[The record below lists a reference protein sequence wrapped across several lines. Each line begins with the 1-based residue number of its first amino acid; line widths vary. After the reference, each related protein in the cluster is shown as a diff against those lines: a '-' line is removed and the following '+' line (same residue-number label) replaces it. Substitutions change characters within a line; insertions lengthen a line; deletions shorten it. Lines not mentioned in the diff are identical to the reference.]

1 LKQAKTKLPAIDRET
16 ITSVLK
22 RVIAENG
29 RAHLRGYIFA
39 IICLA
44 IVAATTAFTAWI
56 MESVVNEAFA
66 NKRADIVL
74 YICGAIFLAFV
85 LRGFATYGQ
94 AVALSKIGNNIVASY
109 QRRLYSH
116 LMALSVGYFSDTR
129 SARIS
134 AQISQNVSGIRDVLN
149 MTVTSL
155 ARDFLT
161 LVALIGVMISKDWLL
176 TLIVFVVAPPLLI
189 GLRYISR
196 RLRQATR
203 ESVEINSHVLGAM
216 QETIQGI
223 TIVKAFTMEE
233 QLRTKVETI
242 IDRAENRANR
252 IARLSER
259 TAPMTETFAGFAI
272 ASVLAYAAFRSI
284 YDGVQPGAFFSFVTA
299 LLMAYDPARRLARLQ
314 VSLERA
320 VVNARMIY
328 EILDM
333 VPHQRDLPDARD
345 LKLGAAAI
353 EFRNVRFSYNN
364 GDDILKGVSFIAEG
378 GKTTALVGPSG
389 AGKSTVISLIP
400 RFYDPSGGEILIDG
414 QDIAH
419 VTQAVAAPRARLSS
433 RRDSLICSNG
443 SIGDN
448 IGYGREGAQPRP
460 QRSRRRRDGAAMRTT
475 SSGRCRR
482 AMTTAVGENGVTL
495 SGGQRQR
502 LSIARALVR
511 NAPILLLDEATSAL
525 DTESEAAVQKALDHA
540 MSGRT
545 VVVIAHRLSTVVNAD
560 KIIVMKDGLVAE
572 EGTHEALAQ
581 RSDGLYARLHNL
593 QGTCGVATGRGRR
606 NFDLTGIE
614 AGMSGTD
621 MKLVVVG
628 AAGRMGQT
636 LIRTINAMPGATVT
650 LHAVQRPGSAFIGRD
665 AGEIAGLGPTWRPH
679 HRQAA

>member
-1 LKQAKTKLPAIDRET
+1 MKKAKTKLPSVDRET

-22 RVIAENG
+22 RVVAENG
-29 RAHLRGYIFA
+29 RAHLRGYAFA
-39 IICLA
+39 IACLA
-44 IVAATTAFTAWI
+44 LVAGTTAFTAWI

-85 LRGFATYGQ
+85 LRGFASYGQ
-94 AVALSKIGNNIVASY
+94 AVALSKIGNSIVASY

-176 TLIVFVVAPPLLI
+176 TLIVFVIAPPLLI
-189 GLRYISR
+189 GLRYVSR

-223 TIVKAFTMEE
+223 TIVKAFTMEK
-233 QLRTKVETI
+233 QLKTKVETI

-272 ASVLAYAAFRSI
+272 SSVLAYAAFRSI
-284 YDGVQPGAFFSFVTA
+284 YNGVQPGAFFAFVTA

-328 EILDM
+328 EILDT

-345 LKLGAAAI
+345 LALGSATI
-353 EFRNVRFSYNN
+353 EFRNVRFSYAQ

-419 VTQAVAAPRARLSS
+419 VTKQ
-433 RRDSLICSNG
+433 SLRNGLAYVSQQPYLFEG
-443 SIGDN
+443 SIRDN
-448 IGYGREGAQPRP
+448 IRYGRPEASDAEVEEAAKLAYAHDFIEAQPQGYDTP
-460 QRSRRRRDGAAMRTT
+460 
-475 SSGRCRR
+475 
-482 AMTTAVGENGVTL
+482 VGENGVTL

-560 KIIVMKDGLVAE
+560 KIIVMKDGLVVE

-593 QGTCGVATGRGRR
+593 QG
-606 NFDLTGIE
+606 N
-614 AGMSGTD
+614 
-621 MKLVVVG
+621 
-628 AAGRMGQT
+628 AAGQ
-636 LIRTINAMPGATVT
+636 P
-650 LHAVQRPGSAFIGRD
+650 
-665 AGEIAGLGPTWRPH
+665 
-679 HRQAA
+679 AADVDLMAEN

>member
-1 LKQAKTKLPAIDRET
+1 LKQAKTKLPSIDRET

-29 RAHLRGYIFA
+29 RAHLRGYGIA
-39 IICLA
+39 VACLVL
-44 IVAATTAFTAWI
+44 VAATTAFTAWV

-196 RLRQATR
+196 RLRLATR

-223 TIVKAFTMEE
+223 TIVKAFTMED
-233 QLRTKVETI
+233 QLRTKVEAI

-272 ASVLAYAAFRSI
+272 SSVLAYAAFRSI
-284 YDGVQPGAFFSFVTA
+284 YNGVQPGAFFAFVTA

-328 EILDM
+328 EILDT

-345 LKLGAAAI
+345 LVLGTAKI
-353 EFRNVRFSYNN
+353 EFKNVRFSYAQ
-364 GDDILKGVSFIAEG
+364 GDDILKGVNFVAEG

-419 VTQAVAAPRARLSS
+419 ITKQ
-433 RRDSLICSNG
+433 SLRNGLAYVSQQPYLFEG
-443 SIGDN
+443 SIRDN
-448 IGYGREGAQPRP
+448 IRYGRPEAT
-460 QRSRRRRDGAAMRTT
+460 DAEVEEAAKLAYAHDFIIMQHQGYDTP
-475 SSGRCRR
+475 
-482 AMTTAVGENGVTL
+482 VGENGVTL

-511 NAPILLLDEATSAL
+511 QAPILLLDEATSAL
-525 DTESEAAVQKALDHA
+525 DTESEAAVQKALDYA

-560 KIIVMKDGLVAE
+560 KIIVMKDGIVVE

-593 QGTCGVATGRGRR
+593 QGTTAGSQPVA
-606 NFDLTGIE
+606 DAE
-614 AGMSGTD
+614 
-621 MKLVVVG
+621 
-628 AAGRMGQT
+628 T
-636 LIRTINAMPGATVT
+636 LI
-650 LHAVQRPGSAFIGRD
+650 
-665 AGEIAGLGPTWRPH
+665 
-679 HRQAA
+679 